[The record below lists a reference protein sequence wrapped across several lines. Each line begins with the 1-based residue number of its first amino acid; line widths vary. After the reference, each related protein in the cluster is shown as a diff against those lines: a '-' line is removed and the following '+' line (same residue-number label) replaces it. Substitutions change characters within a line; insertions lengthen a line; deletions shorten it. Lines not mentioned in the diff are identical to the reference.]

1 VVEEDMQG
9 AEESAWKVLF
19 WVDDSGDSP
28 VRSFLRSL
36 DQQTRARFGWSIEQ
50 LRIRNVSAREPL
62 VKKITSSLWELR
74 EESQTNIYRVVYCFV
89 SGRRIVLLH
98 GFQKKTQRTPR
109 GEIEI
114 AERRLARFL
123 EREKGER
130 DDGGNRARSR
140 T

>member
-1 VVEEDMQG
+1 MPSA
-9 AEESAWKVLF
+9 AESDWKVLF
-19 WVDDSGDSP
+19 YVDEDGESP
-28 VRSFLRSL
+28 ARAFLRSL
-36 DQQTRARFGWSIEQ
+36 DPPTRARFGWSIEQ

-62 VKKITSSLWELR
+62 VKKLTGRLWELR
-74 EESQTNIYRVVYCFV
+74 EESQTNIYRVIYCFV

-123 EREKGER
+123 ERESGESH
-130 DDGGNRARSR
+130 DLGGQARPR